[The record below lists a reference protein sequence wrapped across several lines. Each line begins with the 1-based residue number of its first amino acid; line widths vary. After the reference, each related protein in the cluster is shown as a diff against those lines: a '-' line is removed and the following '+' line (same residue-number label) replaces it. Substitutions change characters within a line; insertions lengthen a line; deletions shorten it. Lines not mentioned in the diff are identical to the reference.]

1 MSDEGPCEAV
11 DLLPTEDDAFAVQ
24 CERPGRRVYER
35 INDDRMRTR
44 IACPLHAIDYD
55 EVN

>member
-11 DLLPTEDDAFAVQ
+11 DLLPTEDDAIAEQ

-44 IACPLHAIDYD
+44 ISCPLHAIDYD